1 MDTRCAWIA
10 LFVLLVFEVA
20 PSSSHFSDGISSS
33 DLATNDRSFTHPV
46 LAEAFFSDRRRLS
59 SSLLRSPQQ
68 QHEHF
73 EHTAVN
79 TTNNCTSCTTGDD
92 TSDTRMCASVHHLQ
106 RNTTS
111 AARCDYVRQYC
122 SSAGSKSLINYIDLH
137 YCTLGAR
144 SWISLPL
151 LLLGLLAA
159 IFLLADTADRFFCP
173 TVETMSAMLGL
184 SPSTAGVTLLALGN
198 GAPDVFSSLAA
209 IVGGN
214 PKVGLGAVVSAGA
227 FVTCFVVGCV
237 AVAAAPFSVR
247 PRPFLRDSCLFA
259 CAVLLLLLVYL
270 SGRVHL
276 WQAAGLVAFYVCFV
290 AVAIVSNAWEPP
302 DAPHPHAHPHSH
314 VHSRGNSPVKRFK
327 SHPVLQ
333 QGDDEGDVPPH
344 QHQHQHQ
351 QLLPL
356 FRSSSPTAPHRSS
369 SSPRPPPHVSLH
381 APRLWRQALRALT
394 RSLDRLRACLHVLF
408 DPLRLATIP
417 SIDPSAWDVRYAT
430 ANVFLCPLIA
440 IYTIRAVLPSD
451 SNLLF
456 FLPPLD
462 PPSSLS
468 SASSSS
474 SSSSSSSASLFSS
487 SSSLSTSSLAVR
499 SFVLIQSSLCA
510 AAYLLATRASSPI
523 GAPRSLI
530 VPVSFAMSVFWIAL
544 VASELLGL
552 LSALGIVLHVSPSIL
567 GITVLAWGNS
577 VGDLVADVTI
587 AKAGHPTMA
596 IAGCFAGPMFNL
608 MVGVGSALAVR
619 SWDLYPEPLVLF
631 HHPNVL
637 LALCSLLGGV
647 LSSIAVVVWSGFR
660 VTRTWGVCLIC
671 MYLTFVVA
679 AVAIESSL
687 Q

>member
-1 MDTRCAWIA
+1 M
-10 LFVLLVFEVA
+10 
-20 PSSSHFSDGISSS
+20 
-33 DLATNDRSFTHPV
+33 PV
-46 LAEAFFSDRRRLS
+46 S
-59 SSLLRSPQQ
+59 
-68 QHEHF
+68 
-73 EHTAVN
+73 
-79 TTNNCTSCTTGDD
+79 
-92 TSDTRMCASVHHLQ
+92 
-106 RNTTS
+106 
-111 AARCDYVRQYC
+111 
-122 SSAGSKSLINYIDLH
+122 
-137 YCTLGAR
+137 
-144 SWISLPL
+144 
-151 LLLGLLAA
+151 
-159 IFLLADTADRFFCP
+159 DRFFCP

-237 AVAAAPFSVR
+237 AVTAAPFPVR

-259 CAVLLLLLVYL
+259 TGVLLLLLIYL
-270 SGRVHL
+270 SGHVYL
-276 WQAAGLVAFYVCFV
+276 WQAVGLVAFYICFV

-302 DAPHPHAHPHSH
+302 DPPHPHSH
-314 VHSRGNSPVKRFK
+314 GHARAPPLLSRLPPYSPF
-327 SHPVLQ
+327 
-333 QGDDEGDVPPH
+333 
-344 QHQHQHQ
+344 
-351 QLLPL
+351 
-356 FRSSSPTAPHRSS
+356 
-369 SSPRPPPHVSLH
+369 RPPTPLS
-381 APRLWRQALRALT
+381 
-394 RSLDRLRACLHVLF
+394 DLRACLHVVF

-417 SIDPSAWDVRYAT
+417 SIDPSAWDIRYAT
-430 ANVFLCPLIA
+430 ANVVLCPLIA
-440 IYTIRAVLPSD
+440 IHTTRALLPPD

-462 PPSSLS
+462 PPSSFSSTSLS
-468 SASSSS
+468 SHSPSASPAS
-474 SSSSSSSASLFSS
+474 SLFSS
-487 SSSLSTSSLAVR
+487 SSTLSTSSLAVR

-544 VASELLGL
+544 TASELLGL
-552 LSALGIVLHVSPSIL
+552 LSALGIILHVSPSIL

-619 SWDLYPEPLVLF
+619 SWDLYPEPLVLY

-637 LALCSLLGGV
+637 LALCFLLGGV
-647 LSSIAVVVWSGFR
+647 LSSIAFVVWSGFR

-687 Q
+687 H

>member
-1 MDTRCAWIA
+1 MRVW
-10 LFVLLVFEVA
+10 
-20 PSSSHFSDGISSS
+20 
-33 DLATNDRSFTHPV
+33 
-46 LAEAFFSDRRRLS
+46 
-59 SSLLRSPQQ
+59 
-68 QHEHF
+68 
-73 EHTAVN
+73 
-79 TTNNCTSCTTGDD
+79 
-92 TSDTRMCASVHHLQ
+92 
-106 RNTTS
+106 
-111 AARCDYVRQYC
+111 
-122 SSAGSKSLINYIDLH
+122 
-137 YCTLGAR
+137 
-144 SWISLPL
+144 
-151 LLLGLLAA
+151 LLAA
-159 IFLLADTADRFFCP
+159 LFLLADTADRFFCP

-237 AVAAAPFSVR
+237 AVAAAPFPVR

-259 CAVLLLLLVYL
+259 TGVLLLLLIYL
-270 SGRVHL
+270 SGHVYL
-276 WQAAGLVAFYVCFV
+276 WQAAGLVAFYICFV
-290 AVAIVSNAWEPP
+290 VVAIVSNAWEPP
-302 DAPHPHAHPHSH
+302 DPPHPHAHGHAHSPREDKKSTAITH
-314 VHSRGNSPVKRFK
+314 DSPVTRYK
-327 SHPVLQ
+327 SHLVQ
-333 QGDDEGDVPPH
+333 QPGDDTCDEP
-344 QHQHQHQ
+344 QHQLQHVQ
-351 QLLPL
+351 QQPQQQQPLLPL
-356 FRSSSPTAPHRSS
+356 FWSSSPLAHHHHGIRK
-369 SSPRPPPHVSLH
+369 PPQHVLVH
-381 APRLWRQALRALT
+381 VPRLWRLALWTLT
-394 RSLDRLRACLHVLF
+394 TWLEKPQISTVLPPPPPLSFLFLSIKPLAFSLYPLLPLFCHTPSSSPFLSPSFTQMYLHLPPPPPSPPPYSSLPVTLPLQLRTCLHVFFDPLRLATIPSIDPSAWHPIRHRQRRPLPSHCPLPLFPPPPLPSPQLRACLHVIF

-417 SIDPSAWDVRYAT
+417 SIDPSAWDIRYAT
-430 ANVFLCPLIA
+430 ANVALCPLIA
-440 IYTIRAVLPSD
+440 IHTTRALLPPD

-462 PPSSLS
+462 PPSSFSSTTLSSSDSS
-468 SASSSS
+468 SASPTS
-474 SSSSSSSASLFSS
+474 SLFSS
-487 SSSLSTSSLAVR
+487 SSTLSTSSLAVR

-544 VASELLGL
+544 TASELLGL
-552 LSALGIVLHVSPSIL
+552 LSALGIILHVSPSIL

-637 LALCSLLGGV
+637 LALCFLLGGV
-647 LSSIAVVVWSGFR
+647 LSSIAFIVWSGFR
-660 VTRTWGVCLIC
+660 VTRSWGVCLIC

-687 Q
+687 H

>member
-1 MDTRCAWIA
+1 MRVC
-10 LFVLLVFEVA
+10 
-20 PSSSHFSDGISSS
+20 
-33 DLATNDRSFTHPV
+33 
-46 LAEAFFSDRRRLS
+46 
-59 SSLLRSPQQ
+59 
-68 QHEHF
+68 
-73 EHTAVN
+73 
-79 TTNNCTSCTTGDD
+79 
-92 TSDTRMCASVHHLQ
+92 
-106 RNTTS
+106 
-111 AARCDYVRQYC
+111 
-122 SSAGSKSLINYIDLH
+122 
-137 YCTLGAR
+137 AR

-159 IFLLADTADRFFCP
+159 LFLLADTADRFFCP

-237 AVAAAPFSVR
+237 AVAAAPFPVR

-259 CAVLLLLLVYL
+259 TGVLLLLLIYL
-270 SGRVHL
+270 SGHVYL
-276 WQAAGLVAFYVCFV
+276 WQAAGLVAFYICFV
-290 AVAIVSNAWEPP
+290 VVAIVSNAWEPP
-302 DAPHPHAHPHSH
+302 DPPHPHAHGHAHSPREDKKSTAITH
-314 VHSRGNSPVKRFK
+314 DSPVTRYK
-327 SHPVLQ
+327 SHLVQ
-333 QGDDEGDVPPH
+333 QPGDDTCDEP
-344 QHQHQHQ
+344 QHQLQHVQ
-351 QLLPL
+351 QQPQQQQPLLPL
-356 FRSSSPTAPHRSS
+356 FWSSSPLAHHHHGIRK
-369 SSPRPPPHVSLH
+369 PPQHVLVH
-381 APRLWRQALRALT
+381 VPRLWRLALWTLT
-394 RSLDRLRACLHVLF
+394 TWLEKLRTCLHVFFDPLRLATIPSIDPSAWHPIRHRQRRPLPSHCPLPLFPPPPLPSPQLRACLHVIF

-417 SIDPSAWDVRYAT
+417 SIDPSAWDIRYAT
-430 ANVFLCPLIA
+430 ANVALCPLIA
-440 IYTIRAVLPSD
+440 IHTTRALLPPD

-462 PPSSLS
+462 PPSSFSSTTLSSSDSS
-468 SASSSS
+468 SASPTS
-474 SSSSSSSASLFSS
+474 SLFSS
-487 SSSLSTSSLAVR
+487 SSTLSTSSLAVR

-544 VASELLGL
+544 TASELLGL
-552 LSALGIVLHVSPSIL
+552 LSALGIILHVSPSIL

-637 LALCSLLGGV
+637 LALCFLLGGV
-647 LSSIAVVVWSGFR
+647 LSSIAFIVWSGFR
-660 VTRTWGVCLIC
+660 VTRSWGVCLIC

-687 Q
+687 H

>member
-1 MDTRCAWIA
+1 M
-10 LFVLLVFEVA
+10 
-20 PSSSHFSDGISSS
+20 
-33 DLATNDRSFTHPV
+33 PV
-46 LAEAFFSDRRRLS
+46 S
-59 SSLLRSPQQ
+59 
-68 QHEHF
+68 
-73 EHTAVN
+73 
-79 TTNNCTSCTTGDD
+79 
-92 TSDTRMCASVHHLQ
+92 
-106 RNTTS
+106 
-111 AARCDYVRQYC
+111 
-122 SSAGSKSLINYIDLH
+122 
-137 YCTLGAR
+137 
-144 SWISLPL
+144 
-151 LLLGLLAA
+151 
-159 IFLLADTADRFFCP
+159 DRFFCP

-237 AVAAAPFSVR
+237 AVTAAPFPVR

-259 CAVLLLLLVYL
+259 TGVLLLLLIYL
-270 SGRVHL
+270 SGHVYL
-276 WQAAGLVAFYVCFV
+276 WQAVGLVAFYICFV

-302 DAPHPHAHPHSH
+302 DPPHPHSH
-314 VHSRGNSPVKRFK
+314 GHARGHAHSPMEDQKSTAITHDTPVTRYK
-327 SHPVLQ
+327 SHL
-333 QGDDEGDVPPH
+333 
-344 QHQHQHQ
+344 
-351 QLLPL
+351 
-356 FRSSSPTAPHRSS
+356 
-369 SSPRPPPHVSLH
+369 
-381 APRLWRQALRALT
+381 
-394 RSLDRLRACLHVLF
+394 LRACLHVVF

-417 SIDPSAWDVRYAT
+417 SIDPSAWDIRYAT
-430 ANVFLCPLIA
+430 ANVVLCPLIA
-440 IYTIRAVLPSD
+440 IHTTRALLPPD

-462 PPSSLS
+462 PPSSFSSTSLS
-468 SASSSS
+468 SHSPSASPAS
-474 SSSSSSSASLFSS
+474 SLFSS
-487 SSSLSTSSLAVR
+487 SSTLSTSSLAVR

-544 VASELLGL
+544 TASELLGL
-552 LSALGIVLHVSPSIL
+552 LSALGIILHVSPSIL

-619 SWDLYPEPLVLF
+619 SWDLYPEPLVLY

-637 LALCSLLGGV
+637 LALCFLLGGV
-647 LSSIAVVVWSGFR
+647 LSSIAFVVWSGFR

-687 Q
+687 H

>member
-1 MDTRCAWIA
+1 MRVW
-10 LFVLLVFEVA
+10 
-20 PSSSHFSDGISSS
+20 
-33 DLATNDRSFTHPV
+33 
-46 LAEAFFSDRRRLS
+46 
-59 SSLLRSPQQ
+59 
-68 QHEHF
+68 
-73 EHTAVN
+73 
-79 TTNNCTSCTTGDD
+79 
-92 TSDTRMCASVHHLQ
+92 
-106 RNTTS
+106 
-111 AARCDYVRQYC
+111 
-122 SSAGSKSLINYIDLH
+122 
-137 YCTLGAR
+137 
-144 SWISLPL
+144 
-151 LLLGLLAA
+151 LLAA
-159 IFLLADTADRFFCP
+159 LFLLADTADRFFCP

-237 AVAAAPFSVR
+237 AVAAAPFPVR

-259 CAVLLLLLVYL
+259 TGVLLLLLIYL
-270 SGRVHL
+270 SGHVYL
-276 WQAAGLVAFYVCFV
+276 WQAAGLVAFYICFV
-290 AVAIVSNAWEPP
+290 VVAIVSNAWEPP
-302 DAPHPHAHPHSH
+302 DPPHPHAHGHAHSPREDKKSTAITH
-314 VHSRGNSPVKRFK
+314 DSPVTRYK
-327 SHPVLQ
+327 SHLVQ
-333 QGDDEGDVPPH
+333 QPGDDTCDEP
-344 QHQHQHQ
+344 QHQLQHVQ
-351 QLLPL
+351 QQPQQQQPLLPL
-356 FRSSSPTAPHRSS
+356 FWSSSPLAHHHHGIRK
-369 SSPRPPPHVSLH
+369 PPQHVLVH
-381 APRLWRQALRALT
+381 VPRLWRLALWTLT
-394 RSLDRLRACLHVLF
+394 TWLEKLRACLHVIF

-417 SIDPSAWDVRYAT
+417 SIDPSAWDIRYAT
-430 ANVFLCPLIA
+430 ANVALCPLIA
-440 IYTIRAVLPSD
+440 IHTTRALLPPD

-462 PPSSLS
+462 PPSSFSSTTLSSSDSS
-468 SASSSS
+468 SASPTS
-474 SSSSSSSASLFSS
+474 SLFSS
-487 SSSLSTSSLAVR
+487 SSTLSTSSLAVR

-544 VASELLGL
+544 TASELLGL
-552 LSALGIVLHVSPSIL
+552 LSALGIILHVSPSIL

-637 LALCSLLGGV
+637 LALCFLLGGV
-647 LSSIAVVVWSGFR
+647 LSSIAFIVWSGFR
-660 VTRTWGVCLIC
+660 VTRSWGVCLIC

-687 Q
+687 H

>member
-1 MDTRCAWIA
+1 
-10 LFVLLVFEVA
+10 
-20 PSSSHFSDGISSS
+20 
-33 DLATNDRSFTHPV
+33 
-46 LAEAFFSDRRRLS
+46 
-59 SSLLRSPQQ
+59 
-68 QHEHF
+68 
-73 EHTAVN
+73 
-79 TTNNCTSCTTGDD
+79 
-92 TSDTRMCASVHHLQ
+92 
-106 RNTTS
+106 
-111 AARCDYVRQYC
+111 
-122 SSAGSKSLINYIDLH
+122 
-137 YCTLGAR
+137 
-144 SWISLPL
+144 
-151 LLLGLLAA
+151 
-159 IFLLADTADRFFCP
+159 
-173 TVETMSAMLGL
+173 MSAMLGL

-237 AVAAAPFSVR
+237 AVAAAPFPVR

-259 CAVLLLLLVYL
+259 TGVLLLLLIYL
-270 SGRVHL
+270 SGHVYL
-276 WQAAGLVAFYVCFV
+276 WQAAGLVAFYICFV
-290 AVAIVSNAWEPP
+290 VVAIVSNAWEPP
-302 DAPHPHAHPHSH
+302 DPPHPHAHGHAHSPREDKKSTAITH
-314 VHSRGNSPVKRFK
+314 DSPVTRYK
-327 SHPVLQ
+327 SHLVQ
-333 QGDDEGDVPPH
+333 QPGDDTCDEP
-344 QHQHQHQ
+344 QHQLQHVQ
-351 QLLPL
+351 QQPQQQQPLLPL
-356 FRSSSPTAPHRSS
+356 FWSSSPLAHHHHGIRK
-369 SSPRPPPHVSLH
+369 PPQHVLVH
-381 APRLWRQALRALT
+381 VPRLWRLALWTLT
-394 RSLDRLRACLHVLF
+394 TWLEKLRACLHVIF

-417 SIDPSAWDVRYAT
+417 SIDPSAWDIRYAT
-430 ANVFLCPLIA
+430 ANVALCPLIA
-440 IYTIRAVLPSD
+440 IHTTRALLPPD

-462 PPSSLS
+462 PPSSFSSTTLSSSDSS
-468 SASSSS
+468 SASPTS
-474 SSSSSSSASLFSS
+474 SLFSS
-487 SSSLSTSSLAVR
+487 SSTLSTSSLAVR

-544 VASELLGL
+544 TASELLGL
-552 LSALGIVLHVSPSIL
+552 LSALGIILHVSPSIL
-567 GITVLAWGNS
+567 GIAVLAWGNS

-637 LALCSLLGGV
+637 LALCFLLGGV
-647 LSSIAVVVWSGFR
+647 LSSIAFIVWSGFR
-660 VTRTWGVCLIC
+660 VTRSWGVCLIC

-687 Q
+687 H

>member
-1 MDTRCAWIA
+1 
-10 LFVLLVFEVA
+10 
-20 PSSSHFSDGISSS
+20 
-33 DLATNDRSFTHPV
+33 
-46 LAEAFFSDRRRLS
+46 
-59 SSLLRSPQQ
+59 
-68 QHEHF
+68 
-73 EHTAVN
+73 
-79 TTNNCTSCTTGDD
+79 
-92 TSDTRMCASVHHLQ
+92 
-106 RNTTS
+106 
-111 AARCDYVRQYC
+111 
-122 SSAGSKSLINYIDLH
+122 
-137 YCTLGAR
+137 
-144 SWISLPL
+144 
-151 LLLGLLAA
+151 
-159 IFLLADTADRFFCP
+159 
-173 TVETMSAMLGL
+173 MSTMLGL

-237 AVAAAPFSVR
+237 AVAAAPFPVR

-259 CAVLLLLLVYL
+259 TGVLLLLLIYL
-270 SGRVHL
+270 SGHVYL
-276 WQAAGLVAFYVCFV
+276 WQAVGLVAFYICFV

-302 DAPHPHAHPHSH
+302 DPPHPHSH
-314 VHSRGNSPVKRFK
+314 DVSP
-327 SHPVLQ
+327 P
-333 QGDDEGDVPPH
+333 
-344 QHQHQHQ
+344 
-351 QLLPL
+351 
-356 FRSSSPTAPHRSS
+356 SPTPSLPASARL
-369 SSPRPPPHVSLH
+369 SPFPTPLAAACTPAH
-381 APRLWRQALRALT
+381 AL
-394 RSLDRLRACLHVLF
+394 SDLRACLHVVF

-417 SIDPSAWDVRYAT
+417 SIDPSAWDIRYAT
-430 ANVFLCPLIA
+430 ANVVLCPLIA
-440 IYTIRAVLPSD
+440 IHTTRALLPPD

-462 PPSSLS
+462 PPSSFSSTSLS
-468 SASSSS
+468 SHSPSASPAS
-474 SSSSSSSASLFSS
+474 SLFSS
-487 SSSLSTSSLAVR
+487 SSTLSTSSLAVR

-544 VASELLGL
+544 TASELLGL
-552 LSALGIVLHVSPSIL
+552 LSALGIILHVSPSIL

-619 SWDLYPEPLVLF
+619 SWDLYPEPLVLY

-637 LALCSLLGGV
+637 LALCFLLGGV
-647 LSSIAVVVWSGFR
+647 LSSIAFVVWSGFR

-687 Q
+687 H